1 MGNLLEIGVAMY
13 TDGTYYDLLLS
24 ERLHLGL
31 HSAKNILRLSRAFA
45 ATRDAISDLQ
55 AFYTKL
61 DVHPPPQD
69 SIAFLFPSPQLLPSY
84 SGFVPSLVFTHRLT
98 LSGDAILVAK
108 SERTRQSRLYLAT
121 MLRRPP
127 SVGEAL
133 TASSRSGDAPVD
145 NIEVVVKFTNRY
157 HADAHKLLAAEHLAP
172 VLHACVPVY
181 GDLFMVVMDRVEG
194 EMAWATVEAREK
206 KLPYRIYE
214 DVERAIALLHSG
226 DLVFGDLRTPNI
238 MVVPGGSGLDD
249 GPRGMLVDFD
259 WVGTHDSDRYPA
271 SLDDSLPDWAL
282 GVRRYGIMDKE
293 HDTAMLV
300 RLRENCHSA

>member
-1 MGNLLEIGVAMY
+1 MY

-31 HSAKNILRLSRAFA
+31 HSAKNILHLSRAFA
-45 ATRDAISDLQ
+45 ATREAISDLKV
-55 AFYTKL
+55 FYTEL
-61 DVHPPPQD
+61 DIHPPPQD
-69 SIAFLFPSPQLLPSY
+69 SIAFLFPSPLPLLSY
-84 SGFVPSLVFTHRLT
+84 TGFVPSLVFTHRLT
-98 LSGDAILVAK
+98 QSGDPVLVA
-108 SERTRQSRLYLAT
+108 ETQTTRRSRMYLAT

-127 SVGEAL
+127 NAGEAL
-133 TASSRSGDAPVD
+133 TGSSPSGDAPVD
-145 NIEVVVKFTNRY
+145 NIEVVVKFTDRY

-172 VLHACVPVY
+172 ALHACVPVY

-214 DVERAIALLHSG
+214 DVERAISLLHSG

-238 MVVPGGSGLDD
+238 MVVPGGSGADD

-259 WVGTHDSDRYPA
+259 WVGAHGSDRYPA
-271 SLDDSLPDWAL
+271 SLDESLPDWAL
-282 GVRRYGIMDKE
+282 GVQRYGIMDKE